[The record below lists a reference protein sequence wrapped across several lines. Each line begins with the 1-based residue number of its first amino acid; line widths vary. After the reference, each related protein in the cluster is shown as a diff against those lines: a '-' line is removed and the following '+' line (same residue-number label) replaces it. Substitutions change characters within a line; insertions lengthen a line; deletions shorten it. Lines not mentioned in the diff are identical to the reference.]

1 MNKINDIFSENKKEN
16 SSSAYDVPNDYFE
29 NLNKVVLEKVIKSK
43 NTSIIKLNTF
53 YKYAAAFTLI
63 VVSYWLFIKQS
74 ETSLLDCNKLSYSID
89 DYLASDDEVFYTFID
104 DVESNEY
111 LNIDEN
117 ISDYL
122 VFEF

>member
-1 MNKINDIFSENKKEN
+1 MNKINDIFSEH

-29 NLNKVVLEKVIKSK
+29 NLNNVVLEKVIKSK
-43 NTSIIKLNTF
+43 NTPIIKLNTF
-53 YKYAAAFTLI
+53 YKYAAAIALI
-63 VVSYWLFIKQS
+63 VVSYWIFIKQS
-74 ETSLLDCNKLSYSID
+74 KTSLLDCNKLSYSID

>member
-1 MNKINDIFSENKKEN
+1 MNKTNDIFSENKKEN
-16 SSSAYDVPNDYFE
+16 SSSAYDVPNNYFE

-43 NTSIIKLNTF
+43 NTPIIKLNTF
-53 YKYAAAFTLI
+53 YKYAAAIALI
-63 VVSYWLFIKQS
+63 VVSYWLFIKQP

-89 DYLASDDEVFYTFID
+89 DYLASDDVVFYTFID